1 MKNIMVKIYKKLLP
15 VAGKYVAKIMFKNMV
30 LRYKINKYE
39 QEIIK
44 LKKTLVKMEN
54 ASMNPS
60 PKR

>member
-1 MKNIMVKIYKKLLP
+1 MKNVMVKIYRKLLP
-15 VAGKYVAKIMFKNMV
+15 VAGKYIAKIMFKNMI
-30 LRYKINKYE
+30 LHYKISKYE